1 MHYEVRFT
9 VRLPEGV
16 CATQREV
23 EDWLRFNLR
32 DTGSLDNKNQLT
44 DYEPEPLRGTFRV
57 FPTAGYATARDVLA
71 GDKQEG

>member
-32 DTGSLDNKNQLT
+32 DTGSLDNKMPC
-44 DYEPEPLRGTFRV
+44 E
-57 FPTAGYATARDVLA
+57 RDCVPKAL
-71 GDKQEG
+71 